1 MTATQTELPAA
12 PTYGDPARTGYAAEV
27 VANTFL
33 ELAQAEGRTLTQ
45 MQINKLVFIAHGW
58 ALALLG
64 RPLTYNTF
72 HAWQRGPVAR
82 RLWEHWRTLG
92 RQPIRDPLPVSDAE
106 PRLEDDEDALN
117 LIRGIWATYGQKSG
131 EELSNLTH
139 LQGSPWAQTYGL
151 SNDLIPNEIT
161 REYYV
166 DLLRGA

>member
-1 MTATQTELPAA
+1 MTATQTQLPPA
-12 PTYGDPARTGYAAEV
+12 PAYGDPARTGYAAEV

-82 RLWEHWRTLG
+82 RLWEYWRTLG

-106 PRLEDDEDALN
+106 PRLKEDEDALN